1 MWCLICW
8 YVRGTYQP
16 YGEMNNMDP
25 LLQGAQIITHAWK
38 KNWWKK
44 KFYYTKKISW
54 VSNSEETVECWAAQ
68 GFPIEGITFYQPIIR
83 YHLRPNTDWGT
94 HVPVCKCNLLLSK
107 IINFAHH
114 NSLNRCVI
122 WSLKMLRRLLNI
134 LWKTQKKIKNLSFIG
149 ILNYNWYH
157 PVHFIFWWL
166 HCLKLVYPTM

>member
-1 MWCLICW
+1 MVPIPTNHIHMARWIIW
-8 YVRGTYQP
+8 TP
-16 YGEMNNMDP
+16 YYRVHKS
-25 LLQGAQIITHAWK
+25 LLMHEK
-38 KNWWKK
+38 KLMKK
-44 KFYYTKKISW
+44 QFFYTKFFSW

-157 PVHFIFWWL
+157 PVYFIFWGL

>member
-16 YGEMNNMDP
+16 YSYGEMNNMDP
-25 LLQGAQIITHAWK
+25 LLQGTQIITHAWK
-38 KNWWKK
+38 KKLMKKEILLHQK
-44 KFYYTKKISW
+44 KFRGFQIVKKLLSAGLLR
-54 VSNSEETVECWAAQ
+54 VS
-68 GFPIEGITFYQPIIR
+68 FYQPIIR

-134 LWKTQKKIKNLSFIG
+134 LWKTQKKLKT
-149 ILNYNWYH
+149 YH
-157 PVHFIFWWL
+157 SLEYWTITDTTLYISYFDDF
-166 HCLKLVYPTM
+166 TA